1 MNTFFIKTLAR
12 HEKNVAK
19 WGHQDLNTLIIA
31 TGEEFG
37 ELCKASLG
45 NEGESHDIK
54 KECID
59 LAALLV
65 EIYEW
70 FGGEQSPLSDGEVN
84 ALHSRIHVAA
94 PNAAPVIVCRDC
106 GEHITLNG
114 SSSVVHKCPALN
126 VSCITCKHGPRV
138 KGEVVDS
145 CGKYA
150 MADQCYDHGFGGYE
164 VG

>member
-1 MNTFFIKTLAR
+1 MNAFLIKTLAR

-65 EIYEW
+65 EIYEE
-70 FGGEQSPLSDGEVN
+70 FGDKAKGGGKATAV
-84 ALHSRIHVAA
+84 
-94 PNAAPVIVCRDC
+94 VCECWECINYQPFHD
-106 GEHITLNG
+106 LV
-114 SSSVVHKCPALN
+114 SSCMIYGWARNPEGCPKFEAKKN
-126 VSCITCKHGPRV
+126 DTP
-138 KGEVVDS
+138 
-145 CGKYA
+145 
-150 MADQCYDHGFGGYE
+150 
-164 VG
+164 